1 MKPTL
6 LILAAGMGSR
16 YGGLKQID
24 PVGPNGQTILDYS
37 LYDARKA
44 GFGKVVFIIRREIED
59 DFKSVFGEKLSK
71 VMPVEWVFQ
80 EIDILPEGYTVPEER
95 VKPWGTG
102 HAVMMASGKI
112 NEPFAVI
119 NADDFYGFEAYKKAV
134 DFFNTEKEL
143 TDYAMVAYE
152 LKNTLSDF
160 GTVSRG
166 ICDVDEEGYLVSVV
180 ENTKIAREG
189 SKVFNTEL
197 DGNTTELDEDSL
209 TSMNFWCFKPAFFA
223 QLESH
228 FLEFISNNINN
239 PKAEF
244 YIPTAIDRLIKSNEA
259 RVKVLPNSGQ
269 WFGITYKE
277 DKPLVIDRI
286 NKLTKDGEYP
296 AVFDYNADT

>member
-1 MKPTL
+1 MIMKPTL
-6 LILAAGMGSR
+6 LILAAGIGSR

-37 LYDARKA
+37 LYDAKRA
-44 GFGKVVFIIRREIED
+44 GFEKVVFIIRREIEE
-59 DFKSVFGEKLSK
+59 DFKSVFADKLNK
-71 VMPVEWVFQ
+71 TMPVEWVFQ
-80 EIDILPEGYTVPEER
+80 EIDLLPEGFKAPEER
-95 VKPWGTG
+95 IKPWGTG
-102 HAVMMASGKI
+102 HAVLMASEKI

-119 NADDFYGFEAYKKAV
+119 NADDFYGFEAFKKAV
-134 DFFNTEKEL
+134 DFFNNDEKE

-166 ICDVDEEGYLVSVV
+166 ICEVDEEGYLDSVV

-189 SKVFNTEL
+189 STVYNTEL
-197 DGNTTELDEDSL
+197 DGSKTELDENAL
-209 TSMNFWCFKPAFFA
+209 TSMNFWCFKPAFFS

-228 FLEFISNNINN
+228 FLSFIRSNINN

-244 YIPTAIDRLIKSNEA
+244 YIPTAIDALIKSNQA

-286 NKLTKDGEYP
+286 TKLTEEGDYP
-296 AVFDYNADT
+296 SDF

>member
-6 LILAAGMGSR
+6 LILAAGIGSR

-37 LYDARKA
+37 LYDAKRA
-44 GFGKVVFIIRREIED
+44 GFGKVVFIIRREIEE
-59 DFKSVFGEKLSK
+59 DFKSVFANKLSK
-71 VMPVEWVFQ
+71 TMPVEWVFQ
-80 EIDILPEGYTVPEER
+80 EIDILPEGFQVPVDR
-95 VKPWGTG
+95 IKPWGTG
-102 HAVMMASGKI
+102 HAVLMASGKI
-112 NEPFAVI
+112 KEPFAVI
-119 NADDFYGFEAYKKAV
+119 NADDFYGFEAFTKAV
-134 DFFNTEKEL
+134 DFFNTDEKDN
-143 TDYAMVAYE
+143 DYAMVAYE

-166 ICDVDEEGYLVSVV
+166 ICEVDEEGYLDSVV

-189 SKVFNTEL
+189 AKVYNTEL
-197 DGNTTELDEDSL
+197 DGSKTELDENAL
-209 TSMNFWCFKPAFFA
+209 TSMNFWCFKPAFFS

-228 FLEFISNNINN
+228 FLSFIRSNINN

-244 YIPTAIDRLIKSNEA
+244 YIPTAIDTLIKLNQA

-286 NKLTKDGEYP
+286 RKLTEAGDYP
-296 AVFDYNADT
+296 SDF